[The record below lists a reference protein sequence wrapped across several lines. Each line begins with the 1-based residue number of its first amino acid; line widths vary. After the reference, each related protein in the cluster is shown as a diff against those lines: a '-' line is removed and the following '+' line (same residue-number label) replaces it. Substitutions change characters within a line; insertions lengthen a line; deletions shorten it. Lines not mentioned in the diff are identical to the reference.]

1 MNLSKAIF
9 LLLLLSSC
17 GGGTWNHQSGDNS
30 KLNLDRNFCDSFA
43 DSRYPTYLCK
53 NPLMCAPEETSLVIS
68 SIAENSAAYRNC
80 MYGKGYN
87 RSAN

>member
-1 MNLSKAIF
+1 MNLIKPI
-9 LLLLLSSC
+9 LLLILLSSC
-17 GGGTWNHQSGDNS
+17 VGGTWNHQSGDNS
-30 KLNLDRNFCDSFA
+30 KLDLDRNFCDSFA

-53 NPLMCAPEETSLVIS
+53 NPLMCAPQETSLVIS

-87 RSAN
+87 RSVN